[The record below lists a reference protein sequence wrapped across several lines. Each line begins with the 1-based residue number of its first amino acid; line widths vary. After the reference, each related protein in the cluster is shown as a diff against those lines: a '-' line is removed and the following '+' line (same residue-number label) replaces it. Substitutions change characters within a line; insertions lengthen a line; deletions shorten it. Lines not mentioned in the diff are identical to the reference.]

1 MTAPTEPLVTSLEEA
16 LRRLHENGRWL
27 EPSMVGNGWLYSHS
41 WTVNGSPNV
50 SGVVGTGSYPFPRP
64 GRFLAHSEDEALRE
78 AASDALDSLIEK
90 TVGFPRSMRTWLE
103 GYCGARVT
111 SDTYQPTLFGGSP

>member
-1 MTAPTEPLVTSLEEA
+1 MRTRELQAKGYLQYVQ
-16 LRRLHENGRWL
+16 LHTCD
-27 EPSMVGNGWLYSHS
+27 MGNGWLYSHS
-41 WTVNGSPNV
+41 WAVSGSPNV
-50 SGVVGTGSYPFPRP
+50 SGVGGEGSYPFPTP
-64 GRFLAHSEDEALRE
+64 GRFLAYSEDEALRE

-111 SDTYQPTLFGGSP
+111 SDTYQPALFGAPA